1 MNYVLFDDHN
11 RKNLLPLV
19 FTRPVADIRVGI
31 LTIREKWE
39 NLLGEKTSS
48 LTEPY
53 LSEKYPLVKE
63 DDNIFINAS
72 ILPNQK
78 LVDEILKLE
87 TDCVLFKED
96 DIIAMRFSSDD
107 IWDESSNAI
116 ETDVDYVK
124 INYPWEIIENNAEAI
139 ANDFAL
145 LTKGR
150 KSAPLSST
158 VQAIHPEH
166 IFLEEG
172 AKVEYALLNATDGPI
187 YIGKNA
193 EVMENATIRAPFAL
207 CNNAVIR
214 IGAAIYGG
222 TTVGPYCKV
231 GGEVENSILF
241 GYSNKPHDGFMG
253 HSVIGEW
260 CNIAAGT
267 ITSNLNNTY
276 MPVRLWN
283 YIQERFIQTNQQFL
297 GLIMGDHSKTGIN
310 TMFNTGTVVGVF
322 CNVFGSGY
330 QKNFISSFSWGGATS
345 TAYNLKKAI
354 ETARS
359 VYLRR
364 SKELTQEDETMI
376 KTIYEITSKNARL

>member
-11 RKNLLPLV
+11 RKNLLPLT
-19 FTRPVADIRVGI
+19 FTRPVADMRVGI

-39 NLLGEKTSS
+39 KFLGEKTSS

-53 LSEKYPLVKE
+53 LSDKWSLVKA
-63 DDNIFINAS
+63 DDNVFINGS
-72 ILPNQK
+72 ILPNRE

-87 TDCVLFKED
+87 TDCALLKED

-107 IWDESSNAI
+107 IWNESTNAI
-116 ETDVDYVK
+116 ETDADYIK
-124 INYPWEIIENNAEAI
+124 INFPWDIVEKNAEAI
-139 ANDFAL
+139 ADDFTL
-145 LTKGR
+145 LTQGR
-150 KSAPLSST
+150 KSAPLSNT
-158 VQAIHPEH
+158 VRALHPEN
-166 IFLEEG
+166 IFLEED
-172 AKVEYALLNATDGPI
+172 AKVEYALLNASDGPI

-193 EVMENATIRAPFAL
+193 EVMENAAIRAPFAL
-207 CNNAVIR
+207 CNNAI
-214 IGAAIYGG
+214 IKMGAVIYGR
-222 TTVGPYCKV
+222 TTIGPYCKV

-283 YIQERFIQTNQQFL
+283 YVQERFIQTNQQFL

-330 QKNFISSFSWGGATS
+330 QKNFIPSFSWGGATS

-354 ETARS
+354 ETAKI
-359 VYLRR
+359 VYERR
-364 SKELTQEDETMI
+364 SKELTREDETMI
-376 KTIYEITSKNARL
+376 KTIYEITSKNVRF

>member
-11 RKNLLPLV
+11 RKNLLPLT
-19 FTRPVADIRVGI
+19 FTRPVADMRVGI

-39 NLLGEKTSS
+39 KFLGEKTSS

-53 LSEKYPLVKE
+53 LSDKWSLVKA
-63 DDNIFINAS
+63 DDNVFINGS
-72 ILPNQK
+72 ILPNRE

-87 TDCVLFKED
+87 TDCALLKED

-107 IWDESSNAI
+107 IWNESTNAI
-116 ETDVDYVK
+116 ETDADYIK
-124 INYPWEIIENNAEAI
+124 INFPWDIVEKNAEAI
-139 ANDFAL
+139 ADDFTL
-145 LTKGR
+145 LTQGR
-150 KSAPLSST
+150 KSAPLSNT
-158 VQAIHPEH
+158 VRALHPEN

-172 AKVEYALLNATDGPI
+172 AKVEYALLNASDGPI

-193 EVMENATIRAPFAL
+193 EVMENAAIRAPFAL
-207 CNNAVIR
+207 CNNAI
-214 IGAAIYGG
+214 IKMGAVIYGR
-222 TTVGPYCKV
+222 TTIGPYCKV

-283 YIQERFIQTNQQFL
+283 YVQERFIQTNQQFL

-330 QKNFISSFSWGGATS
+330 QKNFIPSFSWGGATS

-354 ETARS
+354 ETAKI
-359 VYLRR
+359 VYERR
-364 SKELTQEDETMI
+364 SKELTREDETMI
-376 KTIYEITSKNARL
+376 KTIYEITSKNVRF

>member
-158 VQAIHPEH
+158 VQAIRPEN

>member
-11 RKNLLPLV
+11 RKNLLPLA

-39 NLLGEKTSS
+39 AFLREKTSS

-53 LSEKYPLVKE
+53 LSDKWSLVKA
-63 DDNIFINAS
+63 DDNIFINGS
-72 ILPNQK
+72 ILPNK
-78 LVDEILKLE
+78 ALVDEILKLE
-87 TDCVLFKED
+87 ADCALIKED

-107 IWDESSNAI
+107 IWNEYTNAT
-116 ETDVDYVK
+116 ETAIDYIK
-124 INYPWEIIENNAEAI
+124 INYPWDIIEKNGEAI
-139 ANDFAL
+139 AADFAL
-145 LTKGR
+145 LTQGR
-150 KSAPLSST
+150 KSAPLSET
-158 VQAIHPEH
+158 VRAIHPEN

-172 AKVEYALLNATDGPI
+172 AKVEYALLNASEGPI
-187 YIGKNA
+187 YIGKDA
-193 EVMENATIRAPFAL
+193 EIMENASIRGPFAL

-214 IGAAIYGG
+214 MGATIYGR

-231 GGEVENSILF
+231 GGEVESSVF
-241 GYSNKPHDGFMG
+241 FAYSNKPHDGFMG

-283 YIQERFIQTNQQFL
+283 YVQERFIQTNQQFL

-330 QKNFISSFSWGGATS
+330 QKNFISSFSWGGDAA

-354 ETARS
+354 ETAKI
-359 VYLRR
+359 VHTRR
-364 SKELTQEDETMI
+364 SKELTPEDEQMI
-376 KTIYEITSKNARL
+376 KTLYEITSKNMRL

>member
-39 NLLGEKTSS
+39 KLLGEKTSS

-53 LSEKYPLVKE
+53 LSDKWSLVKA

-72 ILPNQK
+72 ILPNRE

-87 TDCVLFKED
+87 TDCALIKEE

-107 IWDESSNAI
+107 IWNEVTNAI
-116 ETDVDYVK
+116 ETDADYVK
-124 INYPWEIIENNAEAI
+124 INYAWDIFEKNPDAI
-139 ANDFAL
+139 ADDFAL
-145 LTKGR
+145 LTEGR
-150 KSAPLSST
+150 KSAPLSKT
-158 VQAIHPEH
+158 VRTTNPEN
-166 IFLEEG
+166 IFIENG
-172 AKVEYALLNATDGPI
+172 AKVEHAILNASEGPI

-193 EVMENATIRAPFAL
+193 EVMENAVIRGPFAM
-207 CNNAVIR
+207 CEHAKVR
-214 IGAAIYGG
+214 IGAMIYKG
-222 TTVGPYCKV
+222 TTLGPYCKV
-231 GGEVENSILF
+231 GGEVENSVLF

-267 ITSNLNNTY
+267 ITSNLNNSY
-276 MPVRLWN
+276 QPVRVWN
-283 YIQERFIQTNQQFL
+283 YIQERFIQTNRQFV

-310 TMFNTGTVVGVF
+310 TTFNTGTVVGVF
-322 CNVFGSGY
+322 CNVFGIGY
-330 QKNFISSFSWGGATS
+330 QKNFISSFSWGGETS

-354 ETARS
+354 ETAKI
-359 VYLRR
+359 VYMRR
-364 SKELTQEDETMI
+364 SKELTKEDETMI
-376 KTIYEITSKNARL
+376 KTIFEITSKNVRL

>member
-1 MNYVLFDDHN
+1 MNYVLFDDYN
-11 RKNLLPLV
+11 RKNLLPLT
-19 FTRPVADIRVGI
+19 FTRPVADIRIGI

-39 NLLGEKTSS
+39 KFLGEKTSS

-53 LSEKYPLVKE
+53 LSSKWQLVKAE
-63 DDNIFINAS
+63 DNIFINGS

-87 TDCVLFKED
+87 TDCALLKED

-107 IWDESSNAI
+107 IWNESTNAI
-116 ETDVDYVK
+116 ETTVDYVK
-124 INYPWEIIENNAEAI
+124 INYPWEIIEKNAEAI
-139 ANDFAL
+139 ADDFAL

-150 KSAPLSST
+150 KSAPLSDT
-158 VQAIHPEH
+158 VRTICPEN
-166 IFLEEG
+166 IFIEEG
-172 AKVEYALLNATDGPI
+172 AKVEYALLNASDGPI
-187 YIGKNA
+187 YIGKDA
-193 EVMENATIRAPFAL
+193 EVMENAVIRAPFAM

-214 IGAAIYGG
+214 MGATIYGR

-231 GGEVENSILF
+231 GGEVESSIFF

-276 MPVRLWN
+276 ATVRLWN

-354 ETARS
+354 ETARAA
-359 VYLRR
+359 YARR
-364 SKELTQEDETMI
+364 AKELTPEDEAMI
-376 KTIYEITSKNARL
+376 KTIYEITSKNMRL

>member
-1 MNYVLFDDHN
+1 MNYVLFDDN
-11 RKNLLPLV
+11 IRKNLLPLT

-39 NLLGEKTSS
+39 LFLGEKTSS

-53 LSEKYPLVKE
+53 LSEKWQLVKA
-63 DDNIFINAS
+63 DDNIFINGS
-72 ILPNQK
+72 ILPNQT

-87 TDCVLFKED
+87 TDCALVKEE

-107 IWDESSNAI
+107 IWNESTNDV
-116 ETDVDYVK
+116 ETTVDYVK
-124 INYPWEIIENNAEAI
+124 INYPWEIVEKNAEAI
-139 ANDFAL
+139 ADDFAL

-150 KSAPLSST
+150 KSAPLSNT
-158 VQAIHPEH
+158 VRAICPEN
-166 IFLEEG
+166 IFIEEG
-172 AKVEYALLNATDGPI
+172 AKVEYALLNASDGPI
-187 YIGKNA
+187 YIGKSA
-193 EVMENATIRAPFAL
+193 EVMENATIRAPFAM

-214 IGAAIYGG
+214 MGATIYGG

-276 MPVRLWN
+276 TTVRLWN
-283 YIQERFIQTNQQFL
+283 YVQERFIQTNQQFL

-310 TMFNTGTVVGVF
+310 TMFNTGSVVGVF
-322 CNVFGSGY
+322 CNVFGGGY

-354 ETARS
+354 ETARA
-359 VYLRR
+359 VYARR
-364 SKELTQEDETMI
+364 SKELTPEDEAMI
-376 KTIYEITSKNARL
+376 KTIYEITSKNMRL